1 MTPRSK
7 KLLALVTYGISLYA
21 RATCESRAGAPHKC
35 EKYGPLF
42 SPLLAGFPEGL
53 IDPAFTPGCAP
64 LWFRSPFQRAS
75 RGRALASAPQNG

>member
-7 KLLALVTYGISLYA
+7 KLLAVETYGISLYA

-42 SPLLAGFPEGL
+42 SPLEAG
-53 IDPAFTPGCAP
+53 CR
-64 LWFRSPFQRAS
+64 RSEC
-75 RGRALASAPQNG
+75 ASAHYARVSSVSG